1 MKKKIIFIVCLCS
14 LLFAGMMV
22 HASGENALFYRFGK
36 ILHSSENKEEN
47 SSYRDTIV
55 YSCKDFDI
63 SSAELQKMTDVFSL
77 RGDENAENAALQYIL
92 ERETIYHEATH
103 SGISVSDE
111 ELRSYCDNIRKEL
124 EDAENLEEVKSL
136 YAAFG
141 GEETYWKEMTEVYRK
156 AYVISKYWEEKQ
168 TDYEAKLPQTMDPEE
183 KYDRW
188 TLEQARITA
197 DLIEAEGM
205 KKVVNP

>member
-1 MKKKIIFIVCLCS
+1 
-14 LLFAGMMV
+14 
-22 HASGENALFYRFGK
+22 
-36 ILHSSENKEEN
+36 
-47 SSYRDTIV
+47 
-55 YSCKDFDI
+55 
-63 SSAELQKMTDVFSL
+63 
-77 RGDENAENAALQYIL
+77 
-92 ERETIYHEATH
+92 
-103 SGISVSDE
+103 
-111 ELRSYCDNIRKEL
+111 
-124 EDAENLEEVKSL
+124 
-136 YAAFG
+136 
-141 GEETYWKEMTEVYRK
+141 MTEVYRK